1 SDAILFQEGVSVKLR
16 LPQSAALS
24 PHGRWSGAMVEE
36 AGCLSLLID
45 NTEMDSL
52 IFSTFLYSY
61 Y

>member
-1 SDAILFQEGVSVKLR
+1 M
-16 LPQSAALS
+16 S